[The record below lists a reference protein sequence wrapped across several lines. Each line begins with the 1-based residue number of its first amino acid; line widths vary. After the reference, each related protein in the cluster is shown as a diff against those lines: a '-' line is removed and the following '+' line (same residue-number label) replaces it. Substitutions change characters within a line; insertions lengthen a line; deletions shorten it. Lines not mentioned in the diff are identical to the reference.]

1 LDDVNKLIKERGLKL
16 GWIAEQIG
24 CSRQN
29 LHKVLHQGRQLK
41 PDKLKK
47 LYEVLGIEEE

>member
-1 LDDVNKLIKERGLKL
+1 MDDVNKLIKERGLKL

-41 PDKLKK
+41 PDKQKK
-47 LYEVLGIEEE
+47 LNELLGIKED